1 MRMPGSVRR
10 WFLALGGVMAA
21 VLSSACLGGGAVAAH
36 GMSVLCVN
44 PHGHGCYQS
53 IQAAVN
59 HAPSGA
65 RINVA
70 AGVYAEQ
77 VTITKSLTLHGAGQ
91 NSVINAAGQSHGI
104 YIDGMG
110 ARGTVISGFTVQNAT
125 LEGILIQDTKQ
136 VTVSRNEVRHN
147 DKGRQA
153 DGTCPGA
160 LPFDQDDCGEAIHL
174 LGVAWSTISRNVVEN
189 NVGGILLTDET
200 GPTHDN
206 LITRNV
212 VRNNTLDCGITLP
225 SHPSGFGP
233 GGVPLPGNGVYHN
246 TVSYNVSTGN
256 GGAGVGIFTPTPGTK
271 AYDNLVL
278 GNVLTNNGLPGV
290 ALHSHAFGQN
300 LNGNRIIGN
309 WISGNAADGD
319 AGTSGPTGIII
330 FSSAS
335 GGAAPI
341 TGMTITGN
349 TVTGEA
355 IDIWIG
361 DTAMDLSLHQNNL
374 LGAGAI
380 GLQHVGGGVIHAARN
395 FWGCAG
401 GPGATGC
408 STVVGT
414 ATVTPWL
421 TRRA

>member
-1 MRMPGSVRR
+1 MRISVRR
-10 WFLALGGVMAA
+10 WFLAFAGVMAA
-21 VLSSACLGGGAVAAH
+21 VLGSAAIGDGAVSAHAA
-36 GMSVLCVN
+36 SVLCVN

-77 VTITKSLTLHGAGQ
+77 VTITKSLTLHGAG
-91 NSVINAAGQSHGI
+91 VTAIINAAGRSHGM
-104 YIDGMG
+104 YVHGLS
-110 ARGTVISGFTVQNAT
+110 ARGTVISGFTVEGAT

-136 VTVSRNEVRHN
+136 VVVSGNEVRHN
-147 DKGRQA
+147 DRGRLS

-160 LPFDQDDCGEAIHL
+160 LPFDQDDCGEAVHL
-174 LGVAWSTISRNVVEN
+174 LGVSWSTVSHNVVEN

-278 GNVLTNNGLPGV
+278 GNTLTHNGLPGV
-290 ALHSHAFGQN
+290 ALHSHAVGQN

-330 FSSAS
+330 FSDIQ

-341 TGMTITGN
+341 TGMTITQN

-355 IDIWIG
+355 IDVWIG
-361 DTAMDLSLHQNNL
+361 DTAMSLELRQNNL